1 MTRFEDSSLDPAHSK
16 QGYYQ
21 VGTKLFDKKLNALLE
36 ASRTQQHVQWDF
48 NQQVFAKQ
56 AQMPRLDIPLLE
68 LYKQRALQLRDRY
81 DYLILGYSGG
91 ADSDNILKV
100 FQQNKIHLDEVWCD
114 WPLSLVEK
122 SNYVISNA
130 TNPENMPVEW
140 FQVIKPALDELA
152 VTNPEIHIHV
162 SDTFAG
168 QTEEDAE
175 DSMTVISVPTVYTS
189 IKRYRYITQYL
200 QQFVDRGQRV
210 AVITGMDKV
219 NPARR
224 GNQYGFKFV
233 DNAAIF
239 KTHAQGNEYR
249 NIEYFYWTPD
259 FPAIVTEQA
268 HLVWDNLLKD
278 PAGTQAMLDLKGG
291 EWQQRKKW
299 FDHTIKKICYPHWDF
314 GKIQVDKSGIFAN
327 NHFNKLT
334 QQFQKERFYQ
344 SWASCAINTIHQLD
358 PAIAFNDKQ
367 SIKSDMTVFD
377 NFHPIGTIPWQ

>member
-16 QGYYQ
+16 QGHYQ
-21 VGTKLFDKKLNALLE
+21 VGSKLFDKKFNALLE
-36 ASRTQQHVQWDF
+36 ASRTQQSVQWDF
-48 NQQVFAKQ
+48 NHAVFARQ
-56 AQMPRLDIPLLE
+56 AQMPRTGSSLLE
-68 LYKQRALQLRDRY
+68 LYKQRALQLRDQY
-81 DYLILGYSGG
+81 DYLILAYSGG

-122 SNYVISNA
+122 SNYVISNS
-130 TNPENMPVEW
+130 TMPENMPVEW

-162 SDTFAG
+162 SDAFAG

-219 NPARR
+219 NPTRR
-224 GNQYGFKFV
+224 GNQYGFRFV

-268 HLVWDNLLKD
+268 HLVWDQLLLD
-278 PAGTQAMLDLKGG
+278 PIGTQAMLDLKGT

-299 FDHTIKKICYPHWDF
+299 FDQTIKKICYPYWNF
-314 GKIQVDKSGIFAN
+314 NKIQVDKTGIFAN
-327 NHFNKLT
+327 YQFDRLT
-334 QQFQKERFYQ
+334 QMFKQEKFYQ
-344 SWASCAINTIHQLD
+344 SWASCAMNTVRTLD
-358 PAIAFNDKQ
+358 PTIAYNDGF
-367 SIKSDMTVFD
+367 SIRSDLKILE
-377 NFHPIGTIPWQ
+377 NFHPLGVLPW